1 MRKVQL
7 RESIT
12 MGGEIDVPPS
22 NPAPFLPYGRQD
34 VDEADIA
41 AVVAVLRGDWLTQG
55 PAVAAFEQAL
65 ATRVGAGAAVACAN
79 GTAALRLAYAALGLG
94 PGDAVVV
101 PSNTFLATASA
112 ARHAGAEVAF
122 ADVDPAT
129 GLMGVEH
136 AEAAIA
142 RGQAAGWRVRA
153 LAPVHYAGQTA
164 PMAALGALAR
174 ARDLAVVE
182 DACHAIGAVDGAAA
196 GGAATTP
203 VGACAESALT
213 VFSFHPVKTIAAGEG
228 GAVTGNDPA
237 LMARVRRL
245 CNHGMLRAAL
255 PEDAAAFVDR
265 GAAYDG
271 DGAVNPWYYEM
282 HEPGF
287 NHRLSDLHAALVFSQ
302 MRRLDAFVARRQHLM
317 DLYAARLA
325 PLAPLV
331 EPLSAVPWCRPAWHL
346 CAVRIDF
353 AAAGRARAQVMA
365 ALRERGVGS
374 QVHYIPVHRQPYWRH
389 RYATLFPGL
398 SLPGADRHYA
408 RSLSLPLYP
417 GMADGDVDRVV
428 SALDAALTRA
438 VSGP

>member
-1 MRKVQL
+1 M
-7 RESIT
+7 E
-12 MGGEIDVPPS
+12 G
-22 NPAPFLPYGRQD
+22 PAELPFLPYGRQD

-41 AVVAVLRGDWLTQG
+41 AVAAVLRGDWLTQG
-55 PAVAAFEQAL
+55 PAVAAFERAL
-65 ATRVGAGAAVACAN
+65 AARVGAGAAVACAN

-112 ARHAGAEVAF
+112 ARHAGAEVVF
-122 ADVDPAT
+122 ADVDPET
-129 GLMGVEH
+129 GLMG
-136 AEAAIA
+136 AEQAAAAIA

-174 ARDLAVVE
+174 AHGLAVVE
-182 DACHAIGAVDGAAA
+182 DACHAVGTVDQAGA
-196 GGAATTP
+196 GGTVP

-245 CNHGMLRAAL
+245 CNHGMLREAGEGGGEFA
-255 PEDAAAFVDR
+255 DRAAAR
-265 GAAYDG
+265 DG
-271 DGAVNPWYYEM
+271 DGVANPWYYEM

-287 NHRLSDLHAALVFSQ
+287 NHRLSDIHAALVLSQ
-302 MRRLDAFVARRQHLM
+302 MRRLDGFVERRRHLM
-317 DLYAARLA
+317 ALYEARLA

-331 EPLSAVPWCRPAWHL
+331 RPLAAVPWCRPAWHL

-353 AAAGRARAQVMA
+353 AAAGRSRARVMA
-365 ALRERGVGS
+365 ALRDRGVGS
-374 QVHYIPVHRQPYWRH
+374 QVHYIPVHRQPYWRR
-389 RYATLFPGL
+389 RYGALSAGPGPGGGPGL
-398 SLPGADRHYA
+398 DLPGADLHYA
-408 RSLSLPLYP
+408 RTLSLPLYP
-417 GMADGDVDRVV
+417 AMADGDVDRVV
-428 SALDAALTRA
+428 AALDAALTRA
-438 VSGP
+438 AA